1 MTEKEIQ
8 EAIENL
14 KIKLTGSRYVNSKKV
29 SLYNLIT
36 KINGVEV
43 SLGTTIGYSVGNE
56 VLSTEEEEELLEMY
70 EPIIKDDFTRNH
82 EKLARLFE
90 VSIKGDLKAN

>member
-1 MTEKEIQ
+1 MTDKEIQ

-14 KIKLTGSRYVNSKKV
+14 KIKLTGSRYVKGKKV
-29 SLYNLIT
+29 SLNNLIT

-56 VLSTEEEEELLEMY
+56 VLSTEEEELLEMY
-70 EPIIKDDFTRNH
+70 EPIIKDDFTRDH
-82 EKLARLFE
+82 EKLVRLVE